1 MVRSLF
7 VSQAIIVNV
16 ASNLLYTEPA
26 DYFGRKVTLVMSGVL
41 VVVGGSIQSAA
52 VQGAVWYAVCH

>member
-1 MVRSLF
+1 MSQF
-7 VSQAIIVNV
+7 VPMQ
-16 ASNLLYTEPA
+16 YTEPA

-52 VQGAVWYAVCH
+52 VQGAVWYAVYMSLAGC